1 MGDLLF
7 GTLEYQT
14 TIPPKRLMM
23 ALCLHMI
30 GFILPKGNTQVY
42 NLPRS
47 LEAMQALLLDAAI
60 PKDILAVAL
69 IAHGPTT
76 DPDTYNYYICG
87 FDFSRNNYH
96 DDIISGENA
105 LGSLVL
111 RVEAIPWEGDLS
123 VDMASTIVQ

>member
-76 DPDTYNYYICG
+76 DPDTYTTT
-87 FDFSRNNYH
+87 SA
-96 DDIISGENA
+96 A
-105 LGSLVL
+105 LTSP
-111 RVEAIPWEGDLS
+111 A
-123 VDMASTIVQ
+123 TITMTTSSQEKTH